1 MLTECFMHEHTI
13 IQFILFNLFTIHSRI
28 PGANGCV
35 YLLSSALYEVAYLFW
50 HVYCVVCTH
59 QTIIRIPLNW
69 MFFSP
74 DDRMVRI
81 LHINRFTGIWL
92 IRATSIRSGDYL
104 NKCKIWHARQSTEFH
119 SNIDWLLSFALYLFM
134 VSTRAAEKNAITL
147 KFHKFQIDIASYIT
161 GSIDFSWKLLF
172 LLSCVDFT

>member
-1 MLTECFMHEHTI
+1 MLYAWAHHYSVHSF
-13 IQFILFNLFTIHSRI
+13 QFIHDSQSNSRCKWVCLSPIQRVIWGGLFILAR
-28 PGANGCV
+28 
-35 YLLSSALYEVAYLFW
+35 LLCSLHTSNNNQNSIKL
-50 HVYCVVCTH
+50 
-59 QTIIRIPLNW
+59 

-81 LHINRFTGIWL
+81 VHINRFTGIWL

-119 SNIDWLLSFALYLFM
+119 SNIDYWLLSFALYLF
-134 VSTRAAEKNAITL
+134 STRAAEKNAITL